1 MSVGCPQSFRAGS
14 WHRKCDNSPVNMD
27 AHTVL
32 GTSGT
37 PEDGSWHCPG
47 HRYYP
52 KGKRSL
58 QTSENI
64 IKNFR
69 NSDIRYATGAHLH
82 IAHLQ
87 PIYSPYYSEYA

>member
-1 MSVGCPQSFRAGS
+1 
-14 WHRKCDNSPVNMD
+14 MD